1 MIVRHDFGARR
12 QVTAASG
19 HDDVL
24 AAHAEAL
31 GGSFAEVEMRES
43 RGLSPDPTRECVG
56 HLVTLLAKRPD
67 SYRSKSQRWDQY
79 RQCDEV
85 HDFDSTFRRYAVNK
99 IAKKSDTTNV
109 LASVWC
115 DAVRGYNVYLEALG
129 CYGRDLRTA

>member
-67 SYRSKSQRWDQY
+67 SYRSKSQRWINTGNVM
-79 RQCDEV
+79 RCTILTARFGV
-85 HDFDSTFRRYAVNK
+85 TPST
-99 IAKKSDTTNV
+99 KSRKNRILLT
-109 LASVWC
+109 
-115 DAVRGYNVYLEALG
+115 Y
-129 CYGRDLRTA
+129 